1 MLLRARSHRS
11 LYAHST
17 QESAVD
23 HDDGLWINSGSIVD
37 QFSYTVGIPHSTRTL
52 RALYAHSTRTLR
64 APMHKMAHAWNGL
77 VVHWNGLVVHW
88 NGLVV
93 HWNGLVVHCLC
104 LEF

>member
-23 HDDGLWINSGSIVD
+23 HDDGLWINSGSILDQFWINSGSIVD
-37 QFSYTVGIPHSTRTL
+37 QFSYTVGIPQSTRTL

-64 APMHKMAHAWNGL
+64 ALYVRPCTRWHTRGMD
-77 VVHWNGLVVHW
+77 
-88 NGLVV
+88 
-93 HWNGLVVHCLC
+93 
-104 LEF
+104 